1 MHLLYVVES
10 LTSEGTPSAIQIV
23 IVIVHTTKNQKY
35 VGKLG
40 SFELKLNL
48 KALTCVL
55 KKHV

>member
-23 IVIVHTTKNQKY
+23 IEHTTKNQKY

-48 KALTCVL
+48 KALICVL